1 LPLAKH
7 VGLPIFSLTF
17 EYRSW
22 IFLLIIASPASSAE
36 SVLLFQVLTC
46 DEWSRHMTTSSH
58 LLEVEGLK
66 TYFYTYEGIA
76 KAVDD
81 VTFFMNRGET
91 LGLVGESGCGKSVTA
106 LSVMRLIQSP
116 PGRIVGGRILFD
128 GDDLT
133 RLSLKQMRSIRGNRI
148 SMIFQEPMTSLNPV
162 YTIGRQ
168 ISEMYIIHKKM
179 RTHDSMDQA
188 VEMLRQVQ
196 IPLPEKRVHEYPHQ
210 LSGGMRQRAMIAM
223 SLACQPQILIAD
235 EPTTAL
241 DVTIQAQILD
251 LMIHLK
257 QDFDTA
263 ILMITHDL
271 GVIAETTQRIVVM
284 YAGKVMEEGKTRSI
298 LEDPLHPY
306 TRGLMRSIP
315 MIGERSQKGRSR
327 LYEIEGIVPSLYELP
342 PGCKFSPRCTEV
354 MDICRRQEP
363 ELIQQDDNRRV
374 RCWLCAEQ

>member
-1 LPLAKH
+1 
-7 VGLPIFSLTF
+7 
-17 EYRSW
+17 
-22 IFLLIIASPASSAE
+22 
-36 SVLLFQVLTC
+36 
-46 DEWSRHMTTSSH
+46 MTTSLR

-66 TYFYTYEGIA
+66 TYFYTYEGVA

-81 VTFFMNRGET
+81 VTFVMNRGET

-106 LSVMRLIQSP
+106 LSVMRLIQEP
-116 PGRIVGGRILFD
+116 PGKIVGGKILFD
-128 GDDLT
+128 GEDLT
-133 RLSLKQMRSIRGNRI
+133 QLSLKQMRTIRGNRI

-168 ISEMYIIHKKM
+168 ISEMYFIHKNMGKQE
-179 RTHDSMDQA
+179 SLDQA
-188 VEMLRQVQ
+188 VDMLRQVQ

-223 SLACQPQILIAD
+223 ALACQPEILIAD

-257 QDFDTA
+257 KDFNTA

-284 YAGKVMEEGKTRSI
+284 YAGKVMEEGETHTI
-298 LEDPLHPY
+298 LEDPKHPY

-315 MIGERSQKGRSR
+315 LIGERSQKGRSR
-327 LYEIEGIVPSLYELP
+327 LYEIEGIVPSLYDLP
-342 PGCKFSPRCTEV
+342 VGCKFSPRCDEV
-354 MDICRRQEP
+354 MEICRREEP
-363 ELIQQDDNRRV
+363 ELIQGDGNHRV
-374 RCWLCAEQ
+374 RCWLSAKQ

>member
-1 LPLAKH
+1 MKT
-7 VGLPIFSLTF
+7 SL
-17 EYRSW
+17 R
-22 IFLLIIASPASSAE
+22 
-36 SVLLFQVLTC
+36 
-46 DEWSRHMTTSSH
+46 

-116 PGRIVGGRILFD
+116 PGKIVDGRILFD

-133 RLSLKQMRSIRGNRI
+133 QLSLKQMRAIRGNRI

-179 RTHDSMDQA
+179 GANESMDQA

-223 SLACQPQILIAD
+223 ALACQPQILIAD

-251 LMIHLK
+251 LMMHLK
-257 QDFDTA
+257 RNFDTA

-271 GVIAETTQRIVVM
+271 GVIGETTQRIVVM
-284 YAGKVMEEGKTRSI
+284 YAGKVMEEGDTRSI
-298 LEDPLHPY
+298 LEDPMHPY

-315 MIGERSQKGRSR
+315 LIGQRSKKGRSR

-342 PGCKFSPRCTEV
+342 VGCKFSPRCTEV

-363 ELIQQDDNRRV
+363 ELIQLDGNRRV
-374 RCWLCAEQ
+374 RCWLCAKQ

>member
-1 LPLAKH
+1 M
-7 VGLPIFSLTF
+7 TM
-17 EYRSW
+17 
-22 IFLLIIASPASSAE
+22 SS
-36 SVLLFQVLTC
+36 
-46 DEWSRHMTTSSH
+46 R

-66 TYFYTYEGIA
+66 TYFYTYDGIA

-106 LSVMRLIQSP
+106 LSVMRLIQEP
-116 PGRIVGGRILFD
+116 PGKIVGGRILFD
-128 GDDLT
+128 GGDLT
-133 RLSLKQMRSIRGNRI
+133 KLSLKRMRSIRGNRI

-168 ISEMYIIHKKM
+168 ISEMYTIHKKM
-179 RTHDSMDQA
+179 GHRESMDHA

-223 SLACQPQILIAD
+223 ALACQPEILIAD

-251 LMIHLK
+251 LMIYLK
-257 QDFDTA
+257 KDFETA

-284 YAGKVMEEGKTRSI
+284 YAGKIMEEGDTRAI
-298 LEDPLHPY
+298 LEAPKHPY
-306 TRGLMRSIP
+306 TQGLMRSIP
-315 MIGERSQKGRSR
+315 VIGERSKKGRRR
-327 LYEIEGIVPSLYELP
+327 LYEIEGIVPSLYDLP
-342 PGCKFSPRCTEV
+342 VGCKFSPRCDEV
-354 MDICRRQEP
+354 MDICRREEP
-363 ELIQQDDNRRV
+363 KLIRIDGSRRV
-374 RCWLCAEQ
+374 RCWLSAKQ